1 MKLGKQDYKFDART
15 LKLANFIDTE
25 QLVPPPTFDF
35 DKNRAKF
42 PQRVWGNDAYGD
54 CVLAAQMNHVLRME
68 RLETRHTVHAV
79 DDDVIRE
86 YQVLTGCRQPND
98 ANDNGLNMLDA
109 LNWWRKDGW
118 TVHGHNYKIDA
129 FGELESQDLN
139 QQRLGTWLFHGIQF
153 GFALPLSAQK
163 QFEQGDIWDVTDGFD
178 ARPGSWGGHAVY
190 SKKYTSKGWEVETW
204 GEKQFVTNEFILR
217 YADEVWAPIDALD
230 PWRKTAGFDVAAL
243 EAYLVKIGA
252 RQH

>member
-1 MKLGKQDYKFDART
+1 MRLGKQEYKFDART

-68 RLETRHTVHAV
+68 RLETRHTVKAT

-86 YQVLTGCRQPND
+86 YQALTGCRQPND
-98 ANDNGLNMLDA
+98 ANDNGLNMLDT
-109 LNWWRKDGW
+109 LKWWRHDGW
-118 TVHGHNYKIDA
+118 TFHGHNYKIEA
-129 FGELESQDLN
+129 FGELDSQDLV
-139 QQRLGTWLFHGIQF
+139 QLRLGTWLFHGIQF
-153 GFALPLSAQK
+153 GFALPLSAKK
-163 QFEQGDIWDVTDGFD
+163 QWEQGDAWDVTYDD
-178 ARPGSWGGHAVY
+178 SRPGSWGGHAVY
-190 SKKYTSKGWEVETW
+190 GKKYTPKGWFVETW
-204 GEKQFVTNEFILR
+204 GEHQFVTNEFITN
-217 YADEVWAPIDALD
+217 YCDEAWAPIDALD